1 MLSDWRNREGLSQA
15 QAADVMNVSQQTYST
30 WERGVSYPRAAAE
43 LVVVLAL
50 GGFLA
55 GAADEAIKHW
65 RESQAA

>member
-1 MLSDWRNREGLSQA
+1 MLIDWRNREGLSQA
-15 QAADVMNVSQQTYST
+15 QAADVLNVSQQTISV
-30 WERGVSYPRAAAE
+30 WERGLATPRAAAE

-65 RESQAA
+65 RESHPA